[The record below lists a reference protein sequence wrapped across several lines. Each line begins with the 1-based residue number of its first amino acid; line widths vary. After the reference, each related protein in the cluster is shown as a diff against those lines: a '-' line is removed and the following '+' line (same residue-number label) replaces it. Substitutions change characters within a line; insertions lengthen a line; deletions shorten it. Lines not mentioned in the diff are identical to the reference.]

1 MPCVLSMCHGGIS
14 RCATRCLIERAQGL
28 ASSYVM
34 SDIGATVAGR
44 WHTWQ
49 WRWKIGAT
57 SLLNVTGAL
66 TSAARAKAGTATMQ
80 RDTKAAAMLFMRV
93 ISLISRLLDPVP

>member
-1 MPCVLSMCHGGIS
+1 MPWVLSMCHGGIS

-49 WRWKIGAT
+49 LRWKIGAT
-57 SLLNVTGAL
+57 SLLKVTGAL
-66 TSAARAKAGTATMQ
+66 RSAAGARHCPQGTATAQ
-80 RDTKAAAMLFMRV
+80 RDTKAAAMLFVRV
-93 ISLISRLLDPVP
+93 ISRLLDPVP

>member
-34 SDIGATVAGR
+34 SDIGATVPGR

-49 WRWKIGAT
+49 LRWKIGAT
-57 SLLNVTGAL
+57 SLLNVTGVL
-66 TSAARAKAGTATMQ
+66 MSAASARAGTATAQ
-80 RDTKAAAMLFMRV
+80 RDTKAAAMLFVRV
-93 ISLISRLLDPVP
+93 ISRLLDPVP